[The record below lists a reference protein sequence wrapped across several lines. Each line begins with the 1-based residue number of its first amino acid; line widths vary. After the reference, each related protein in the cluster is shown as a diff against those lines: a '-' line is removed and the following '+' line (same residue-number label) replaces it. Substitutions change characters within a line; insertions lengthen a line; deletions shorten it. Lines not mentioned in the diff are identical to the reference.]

1 MSSYYH
7 SPFYMLTSL
16 NHLPFGSD
24 VYVVSDTQYQELRRK
39 EAQKEIELLISRAA
53 AYRKTADLIEQ
64 EINQIKKD
72 VGLLTPSDTSDKQE
86 E

>member
-7 SPFYMLTSL
+7 SPFHMLTSL
-16 NHLPFGSD
+16 NHLPFGRD

-39 EAQKEIELLISRAA
+39 EAQKEIDLLVSRAA
-53 AYRKTADLIEQ
+53 AYRKTADLIEA

-72 VGLLTPSDTSDKQE
+72 VGLLSSSDTSDKQE

>member
-1 MSSYYH
+1 
-7 SPFYMLTSL
+7 MLTSL
-16 NHLPFGSD
+16 NHLPFGRD

-39 EAQKEIELLISRAA
+39 EAQKEIEILVNRAA
-53 AYRKTADLIEQ
+53 SYRKTADLIEE

>member
-7 SPFYMLTSL
+7 SPFHMLTSL
-16 NHLPFGSD
+16 NHLPFGRD

-39 EAQKEIELLISRAA
+39 EAQKEIDLLVSRAA
-53 AYRKTADLIEQ
+53 AYRKTADLIEA

-72 VGLLTPSDTSDKQE
+72 VGLITPSDTSDKQQE
-86 E
+86 

>member
-1 MSSYYH
+1 
-7 SPFYMLTSL
+7 MLTSL

-24 VYVVSDTQYQELRRK
+24 VYVVSDTQYQEFRRK
-39 EAQKEIELLISRAA
+39 EAQKEIKLLVSRAA
-53 AYRKTADLIEQ
+53 AYRKTADLIEE

-72 VGLLTPSDTSDKQE
+72 VGLLAPSDTSDKQE

>member
-7 SPFYMLTSL
+7 SPFHMLTSL
-16 NHLPFGSD
+16 NHLPFGRD

-53 AYRKTADLIEQ
+53 AYRKTADLIEA

-72 VGLLTPSDTSDKQE
+72 VGLITPSDTSDKQE